1 MYKMVV
7 KEGGEVAKFD
17 EEMGQKVGEITE
29 DETFTKHGWL
39 AFVPSMFLTA
49 WGSVEGGA
57 NGMISA
63 PGFQNSIIKITFVYS
78 TEFPYILILFNFP
91 S

>member
-1 MYKMVV
+1 L
-7 KEGGEVAKFD
+7 AKFD
-17 EEMGQKVGEITE
+17 EQMGQKVGEITE

-63 PGFQNSIIKITFVYS
+63 QDSRIPSS
-78 TEFPYILILFNFP
+78 RSLLYIQFNFHI